1 MTHEGGKM
9 KLGKQLLV
17 LLAVICLFAPA
28 AQATDVSLGGG
39 IGFAPDYEGSE
50 DYKAVPVP
58 VADVKFDNGMFLK
71 LFGLN
76 LRANLLPNSMWQLG
90 PVYNYRGERDDVD
103 NKAVDDMEDVD
114 GTSEL
119 GVFGGFVYQKWFAS
133 VELLSDMGDGHDG
146 WYSKLKGGYN
156 WVIDKRV
163 ALSIG
168 ASATYADDDYMQT
181 YFGVSARDSNR
192 SGLDR
197 YNADAGI
204 KDIGINLG
212 LNWVFT
218 QNWSGRGV
226 VSYTQLLGDASD
238 DSPVVDEGSEDQL
251 FTAVM
256 AVYSF

>member
-1 MTHEGGKM
+1 M
-9 KLGKQLLV
+9 KLGIQLLV
-17 LLAVICLFAPA
+17 LLVMVCLIASTVQA
-28 AQATDVSLGGG
+28 AGVSVGGG

-58 VADVKFDNGMFLK
+58 VADVKFDNGMFMK
-71 LFGLN
+71 LVGLN
-76 LRANLLPNSMWQLG
+76 FRANLLPNSMWQLG
-90 PVYNYRGERDDVD
+90 PVYNYRGPREDVK
-103 NKAVDDMEDVD
+103 NNAVDDMKDVD

-119 GVFGGFVYQKWFAS
+119 GVFGGLMYQKWFAS
-133 VELLSDMGDGHDG
+133 VELLSDMGDSHDG

-156 WVIDKRV
+156 WVIDESW

-181 YFGVSARDSNR
+181 YFGVSAKDSRR

-197 YNADAGI
+197 YEADAGI

-212 LNWVFT
+212 ANWVIN
-218 QNWSGRGV
+218 QNWSARGV

-238 DSPVVDEGSEDQL
+238 DSPVVDEGSEEQF

>member
-1 MTHEGGKM
+1 M
-9 KLGKQLLV
+9 KSEKRLMEILI
-17 LLAVICLFAPA
+17 LLAAICLITPA
-28 AQATDVSLGGG
+28 VHAADVSVGGG

-58 VADVKFDNGMFLK
+58 VADVKFDNGMFMK
-71 LFGLN
+71 LVGLN
-76 LRANLLPNSMWQLG
+76 FRANLLPNSMWQLG
-90 PVYNYRGERDDVD
+90 PVYNYRGAREDVK
-103 NKAVDDMEDVD
+103 NNAVDDMKDVD

-119 GVFGGFVYQKWFAS
+119 GVFGGLMYQKWFAS
-133 VELLSDMGDGHDG
+133 VELLSDMGDAHDG

-156 WVIDKRV
+156 WVIDESW

-181 YFGVSARDSNR
+181 YFGVSAKDRRR

-204 KDIGINLG
+204 KDVGVNLG
-212 LNWVFT
+212 ANWVIT
-218 QNWSGRGV
+218 QNWSARGV

-238 DSPVVDEGSEDQL
+238 DSPVVDEGSEGQL

-256 AVYSF
+256 GVYKF